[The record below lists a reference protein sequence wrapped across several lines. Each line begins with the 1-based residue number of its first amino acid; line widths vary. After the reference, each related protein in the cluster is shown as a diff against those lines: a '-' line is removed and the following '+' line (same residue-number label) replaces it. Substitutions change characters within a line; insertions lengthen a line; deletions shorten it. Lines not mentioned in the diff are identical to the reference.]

1 MHAAAIACYFFTIH
15 IPSPTRPNHATMI
28 PLSRSLAATL
38 MTVMAAATAASAQPA
53 PALPA
58 VAGGTRTEVIE
69 RGAMDPALSP
79 DGRWIAMSVLGKL
92 FLLPVEGGDAVQVTT
107 GTGWHGQPAWS
118 PDGQFIAYAHQMPSG
133 TSLMELNLAT
143 GTARVV
149 QNVEGG
155 LGRIQYHPDG
165 TALFYVLT
173 RGQYDAHLWRL
184 PRAGGE
190 ARQLTHTQNW
200 HEWSFALSPR
210 ADSVLLES
218 GRYGGAD
225 LYVMALDSLR
235 PARLTETPTRNEFSV
250 AWSRDGR
257 TRMWVVGQNGAD
269 TVMAQTDG
277 AAPRAVH
284 ASPYGQKQLSVD
296 GSGRF
301 AVLADGRLL
310 YRIDLA
316 GGTVA
321 PIPFRAPLALPGRA
335 DGDLAITNARVWT
348 GADGDRVME
357 NATVEV
363 RGGRIVRVHGG
374 APEAGLPVL
383 DAGGKTLIPGLVDNH
398 AHYWFPYQGERL
410 VARGV
415 TSVRDPGAAV
425 SSSMTYKDAN
435 RLGVVLGPT
444 IYSAGPLIDGS
455 GGYHPMVDVAI
466 DDPAAAPALVQA
478 LKAQGVDLLKLYF
491 LLDPDVARA
500 ILAEAERQGLP
511 VTGHIGVRTSLREAV
526 EGGIEGFSHI
536 RVWRDFLPLDAQ
548 PQGEDETLD
557 REKAP
562 LARMQADW
570 SAIDPES
577 AEVGELLRMM
587 ASRGVA
593 LDPTLTVQ
601 RVGER
606 DRARFSLEDFATAS
620 ESYRRMSR
628 FVRRAHESGVMILA
642 GTDGGSLNDE
652 MEAYAAAGLSNGDVL
667 RAATVNGAR
676 WLGREAEFGTIQPG
690 RRADFVLVDGDPL
703 RDIRDARKVSAVIK
717 EGRIVVR
724 N

>member
-1 MHAAAIACYFFTIH
+1 MIRRTASLFSAA
-15 IPSPTRPNHATMI
+15 
-28 PLSRSLAATL
+28 LLAS
-38 MTVMAAATAASAQPA
+38 AAVHPASAQA
-53 PALPA
+53 PLAAAP
-58 VAGGTRTEVIE
+58 GGTRTEVLE

-79 DGRWIAMSVLGKL
+79 DGQRIAMSVLGKL
-92 FLLPVEGGDAVQVTT
+92 FVLPVGGGDAVQLTS
-107 GTGWHGQPAWS
+107 GPGWDAQPAWS
-118 PDGQFIAYAHQMPSG
+118 PDGQFIAYAHALP
-133 TSLMELNLAT
+133 TSTALMELNLAT
-143 GTARVV
+143 GTSRVI
-149 QNVEGG
+149 QNIEGS
-155 LGRIQYHPDG
+155 LGRIAYHPDG
-165 TALFYVLT
+165 NELFYVLL

-190 ARQLTHTQNW
+190 PRQLTHTQNW

-210 ADSVLLES
+210 ADTLFLES

-225 LYVMALDSLR
+225 LYLLALDSMR
-235 PARLTETPTRNEFSV
+235 TTRLTETPRRNEFSV

-257 TRMWVVGQNGAD
+257 TRLWVVGQNGVD
-269 TVMAQTDG
+269 TVMAQTG
-277 AAPRAVH
+277 AAAPRAVH
-284 ASPYGQKQLSVD
+284 ASPYGQKQLAVD
-296 GSGRF
+296 PAGRF
-301 AVLADGRLL
+301 AVLADGRRL
-310 YRIDLA
+310 YRVDL
-316 GGTVA
+316 GTGTA
-321 PIPFRAPLALPGRA
+321 SPLPFRAPLSVPDRGA
-335 DGDLAITNARVWT
+335 GDLAITNARVWT

-363 RGGRIVRVHGG
+363 RGGRITRVHRG

-383 DAGGKTLIPGLVDNH
+383 DAAGKTLIPGLVDNH
-398 AHYWFPYQGERL
+398 AHYWFPFQGERL

-415 TSVRDPGAAV
+415 TSVRDPGAPI
-425 SSSMTYKDAN
+425 STSMNFKDAN

-444 IYSAGPLIDGS
+444 IYSAGPLIDGA

-466 DDPAAAPALVQA
+466 EDPAAAPALVQA
-478 LKAQGVDLLKLYF
+478 LKEQGVDLLKLYF

-526 EGGIEGFSHI
+526 EAGIEGFSHI
-536 RVWRDFLPLDAQ
+536 RVWRDFLPLEMQ
-548 PQGEDETLD
+548 PQGENETLD
-557 REKAP
+557 SGRNP
-562 LARMQADW
+562 IARMQADW
-570 SAIDPES
+570 SLIDPEG
-577 AEVGELLRMM
+577 AGVGDLLRLM

-601 RVGER
+601 RVGDR
-606 DRARFSLEDFATAS
+606 DRTRFSLADFATAS
-620 ESYRRMSR
+620 ESYRRMNR

-652 MEAYAAAGLSNGDVL
+652 MEAYAAGLSNGDVL

-676 WLGREAEFGTIQPG
+676 WLGREEEFGTIQPG

-703 RDIRDARKVSAVIK
+703 RDIRDARKVSAVVK

>member
-1 MHAAAIACYFFTIH
+1 MIRSTLALTAAA
-15 IPSPTRPNHATMI
+15 
-28 PLSRSLAATL
+28 LLAGG
-38 MTVMAAATAASAQPA
+38 ASASSALAQQVSTAQMA
-53 PALPA
+53 PA
-58 VAGGTRTEVIE
+58 GTRTEVIE

-92 FLLPVEGGDAVQVTT
+92 FLLPVEGGDAVQLTM
-107 GTGWHGQPAWS
+107 GEGWDAEPAWS
-118 PDGQFIAYAHQMPSG
+118 PDGQFIAFAHQLPSS
-133 TSLMELNLAT
+133 TSLMEMNLAT
-143 GTARVV
+143 RTARLV
-149 QNVEGG
+149 QEVEGS
-155 LGRIQYHPDG
+155 LGSIAYHPDG
-165 TALFYVLT
+165 SALFYVLT

-184 PRAGGE
+184 PRAAGE
-190 ARQLTHTQNW
+190 QPRQLTYTQNW

-210 ADSVLLES
+210 ADSVFMES

-235 PARLTETPTRNEFSV
+235 PVRLTETPDLNEFSV

-257 TRMWVVGQNGAD
+257 TRMWVVGQNGVD
-269 TVMAQTDG
+269 TVMAQTG
-277 AAPRAVH
+277 TAAPRAVH
-284 ASPYGQKQLSVD
+284 ASAYGQKQLAID
-296 GSGRF
+296 PTGRF

-316 GGTVA
+316 GGTAA
-321 PIPFRAPLALPGRA
+321 PIPFRAPLALPARA
-335 DGDLAITNARVWT
+335 DGDLAITHARVWT

-383 DAGGKTLIPGLVDNH
+383 DAAGKTLIPGLVDNH
-398 AHYWFPYQGERL
+398 AHYWFPFQGERL
-410 VARGV
+410 VARGI

-425 SSSMTYKDAN
+425 SSSMSFKDAN

-444 IYSAGPLIDGS
+444 IYTAGPLIDAP

-466 DDPAAAPALVQA
+466 QDPAAAAALVQA

-491 LLDPDVARA
+491 LLDPAVARA

-511 VTGHIGVRTSLREAV
+511 TTGHIGVRTSLREAIDA
-526 EGGIEGFSHI
+526 GIEGFSHI
-536 RVWRDFLPLDAQ
+536 RVWRDVLPLDEQ
-548 PQGEDETLD
+548 PQGENETLD
-557 REKAP
+557 RDRAP

-570 SAIDPES
+570 SDIDPEGP
-577 AEVGELLRMM
+577 EMGDLLRLM

-606 DRARFSLEDFATAS
+606 DRSRFSLEEFATAS
-620 ESYRRMSR
+620 DAYRRMSR
-628 FVRRAHESGVMILA
+628 FVRRAHESGVMLLA
-642 GTDGGSLNDE
+642 GTDGGSLNEE
-652 MEAYAAAGLSNGDVL
+652 MEAYAAAGIPNADIL
-667 RAATVNGAR
+667 RSATVNSAR

-703 RDIRDARKVSAVIK
+703 RDIRDARKISAVIK

>member
-1 MHAAAIACYFFTIH
+1 MIRRTTLLAAAA
-15 IPSPTRPNHATMI
+15 
-28 PLSRSLAATL
+28 LLAGSAS
-38 MTVMAAATAASAQPA
+38 ASSASAQQAISAQMA
-53 PALPA
+53 P
-58 VAGGTRTEVIE
+58 GGMRTEVIE

-92 FLLPVEGGDAVQVTT
+92 FLLPVEGGDAMQLTT
-107 GTGWHGQPAWS
+107 GAGWDAQPAWS
-118 PDGQFIAYAHQMPSG
+118 PDGQFIAFAHQMPSS
-133 TSLMELNLAT
+133 TAIMEMNLAT
-143 GTARVV
+143 RTARQVRT
-149 QNVEGG
+149 VEGG
-155 LGRIQYHPDG
+155 IGRIEYHPGG
-165 TALFYVLT
+165 TDLFYVLT
-173 RGQYDAHLWRL
+173 RGQYDAHLWRA

-190 ARQLTHTQNW
+190 PRQLTHTQNW
-200 HEWSFALSPR
+200 HEWSFALGPR
-210 ADSVLLES
+210 ADSVFLES
-218 GRYGGAD
+218 GRYGGSD

-235 PARLTETPTRNEFSV
+235 PVRLTATPELNEFAV

-257 TRMWVVGQNGAD
+257 TRMWVVGQNGVD
-269 TVMAQTDG
+269 TVMAQTG
-277 AAPRAVH
+277 TAAPRAVH
-284 ASPYGQKQLSVD
+284 ASPYGQKQLTMD
-296 GSGRF
+296 GDGRF

-316 GGTVA
+316 GGTAA
-321 PIPFRAPLALPGRA
+321 PIPFRAPLSLPARA
-335 DGDLAITNARVWT
+335 EGDLAITNARVWT

-363 RGGRIVRVHGG
+363 RGGRIVRVHRG

-383 DAGGKTLIPGLVDNH
+383 DAAGKTLIPGLVDNH
-398 AHYWFPYQGERL
+398 AHYWFPFQGEWL
-410 VARGV
+410 VSRGV
-415 TSVRDPGAAV
+415 TSVRDPGAAI
-425 SSSMTYKDAN
+425 STSMNFKDAN

-444 IYSAGPLIDGS
+444 IYSAGPLIDAP

-466 DDPAAAPALVQA
+466 QDPAAAAALVQA

-526 EGGIEGFSHI
+526 EAGIEGFSHI
-536 RVWRDFLPLDAQ
+536 RVWRDFLPLNMQ
-548 PQGEDETLD
+548 PQGENETLD

-570 SAIDPES
+570 SRIDPES
-577 AEVGELLRMM
+577 AAVGDLLRLM

-601 RVGER
+601 RVGDR

-628 FVRRAHESGVMILA
+628 FVRRAHESGVMLLA

-652 MEAYAAAGLSNGDVL
+652 MEAYAAAGIPNLDIL
-667 RAATVNGAR
+667 RSATVNGAR

-690 RRADFVLVDGDPL
+690 LRADFVLVDGDPL